1 MLADD
6 ELLLTLVDGRE
17 AVADERLAVLALE
30 VLRLALDEE
39 PLELDEEL
47 LELDERLAL
56 DDELLE
62 LVEPLLTWA
71 LRSAE
76 KQTVDAARRA
86 ARSLFVK
93 FLIYITVV

>member
-17 AVADERLAVLALE
+17 AVLDERLALPALE

-47 LELDERLAL
+47 LEL
-56 DDELLE
+56 DELLE

>member
-6 ELLLTLVDGRE
+6 ELLLTLVDWRE
-17 AVADERLAVLALE
+17 AVLDERLALPALE

-39 PLELDEEL
+39 PLELDE
-47 LELDERLAL
+47 
-56 DDELLE
+56 ELLE